1 MGKEFIVETVR
12 TVVGHLTDLEDHE
25 DLYVNNIIEA
35 LDINSKIKV
44 ISSIIN
50 PDSYIYKTVDVN
62 KQELIKIC
70 IKNLSDIIHKIRHEL
85 EEIKR
90 LLLLHKEKWFHTWR
104 EGEYYKNLEKLK
116 KLDAILDKRLQLF
129 LQIL

>member
-70 IKNLSDIIHKIRHEL
+70 MKNLSDIIKKNGFIL
-85 EEIKR
+85 G
-90 LLLLHKEKWFHTWR
+90 EKVSIT
-104 EGEYYKNLEKLK
+104 KT
-116 KLDAILDKRLQLF
+116 
-129 LQIL
+129 

>member
-1 MGKEFIVETVR
+1 MLLEFIGKEFIIETAR

-50 PDSYIYKTVDVN
+50 PGSYIYKTDGDN

-70 IKNLSDIIHKIRHEL
+70 IKNLKQKCLI
-85 EEIKR
+85 
-90 LLLLHKEKWFHTWR
+90 F
-104 EGEYYKNLEKLK
+104 
-116 KLDAILDKRLQLF
+116 LDY
-129 LQIL
+129 